1 MIAML
6 RCAASISAQRLAN
19 EKRVA
24 TLWLYGAAPPIS
36 TLMSET
42 LTLALVLIPAL
53 VFAIVFHEV
62 AHGYAAKL
70 LGDPTASER
79 GRLTL
84 NPIAHLD
91 PVGTLVV
98 PGALALLGA
107 PVFGWAKPVPVNKW
121 RLDNPRF
128 GMMAVAAAGPGSN
141 FVLALVG
148 AIILGLTM
156 PAGLG
161 FGDGTATGASFL
173 VDGTGE
179 VAWLS
184 TGLFYFL
191 LVNIFLGLF
200 NLLPIPPF
208 DGSHIVGGLL
218 PERLRAGWERL
229 QGVGM
234 ALLLFVIAASW
245 VFGTGWLGAILGPP
259 VQFAMQFFLGLADSV
274 ARLVG

>member
-1 MIAML
+1 
-6 RCAASISAQRLAN
+6 
-19 EKRVA
+19 
-24 TLWLYGAAPPIS
+24 
-36 TLMSET
+36 MSET
-42 LTLALVLIPAL
+42 LTLAMVLIPAL

-84 NPIAHLD
+84 NPIAHVD
-91 PVGTLVV
+91 PIGTLVV

-141 FVLALVG
+141 FVLALLG
-148 AIILGLTM
+148 AVVLGLTM
-156 PAGLG
+156 PPGLA
-161 FGDGTATGASFL
+161 FGDGLGVGASFL
-173 VDGTGE
+173 MDGAGQ

-218 PERLRAGWERL
+218 PDRLRAGWERL
-229 QGVGM
+229 QGLGTV
-234 ALLLFVIAASW
+234 LLLVLIASSW
-245 VFGTGWLGAILGPP
+245 LFGTSWLGTLLGPP
-259 VQFAMQFFLGLADSV
+259 LDAAMRFFLGIADSV
-274 ARLVG
+274 AGLIA

>member
-1 MIAML
+1 M
-6 RCAASISAQRLAN
+6 
-19 EKRVA
+19 
-24 TLWLYGAAPPIS
+24 TD
-36 TLMSET
+36 T
-42 LTLALVLIPAL
+42 LTFALVLIPAL
-53 VFAIVFHEV
+53 VIAIVFHEV

-84 NPIAHLD
+84 NPIAHVD

-107 PVFGWAKPVPVNKW
+107 PVFGWAKPVPVNQR

-128 GMMAVAAAGPGSN
+128 GMMAVAAAGPGTN
-141 FVLALVG
+141 FVLALIG
-148 AIILGLTM
+148 AVVLGLTM

-161 FGDGTATGASFL
+161 FGEGSDLGAAFL

-179 VAWLS
+179 VAWLA

-218 PERLRAGWERL
+218 PDRLRAGWQRL
-229 QGVGM
+229 QGIGM
-234 ALLLFVIAASW
+234 ALLLAVIAASW
-245 VFGTGWLGAILGPP
+245 VFGTGWLGTILGPP
-259 VQFAMQFFLGLADSV
+259 VEFAMQFFLGLADSV
-274 ARLVG
+274 ARLVR